1 VELRKSR
8 ILAGVMG
15 DGTWFS
21 LFRWLMS
28 ASGTFGSLPGVALA
42 LADIPLAALATGTR
56 ALAST
61 SLEVVGM
68 GAALRPRAPHLLPHR
83 RGTRYDSK
91 DSRNSKK
98 ACSIE

>member
-28 ASGTFGSLPGVALA
+28 ASGTFGSLPGV
-42 LADIPLAALATGTR
+42 ALATGTR